1 VGIGPGTRLGVYDIT
16 APIGEGGM
24 GQVFRAT
31 DTRLKRQVAIKVL
44 PPSLAGDHDRLARF
58 QREAEVLAALNHPNI
73 AAIFGLEESGGV
85 SALVMELVEGD
96 DLSER
101 IARGAIPIDEA
112 MPIAKEIAAALEA
125 AHEQGI
131 VHRDL
136 KPANIKVRNDGTV
149 KVLDFGLAKAMD
161 PGTGNRDPGTG
172 NRHPASGIE
181 NSPTITSPAF
191 TQLGMILGTAAYM
204 SPEQARGRVVDK
216 RADIWAFGAVLY
228 EMLTGRRAFAGDDVS
243 DVLASV
249 LAREP
254 DWTRLPAGLSP
265 EFVVYLKRCLE
276 KDPKRRV
283 RDIGDVTLALT
294 GAFEVDPRPHIAPTA
309 VAPLWRRTLPI
320 AMGALVAALVTAAVA
335 WSRWPS
341 PEPPRPATRFDYV
354 LPEGQQLPTT
364 SLPMIAVSPD
374 GRSFV
379 YQDQT
384 GLFLRSMAELEPRR
398 LAVAQEGR
406 LSPFFSPD
414 GQWLAYYAAGV
425 SARSGQLK
433 KVPIS
438 GGASITLC
446 EITSFPSGQ
455 SWVDGNTILFGQAAG
470 IMRVSA
476 NGGSPELL
484 IPATDGE
491 QMYGPQLLPGGK
503 AVLFSVTKDQGPARW
518 NQAQVVV
525 QSLATGQRSV
535 VAQRG
540 YNAHYVAT
548 GHLLYALDDDMYGVA
563 FDANRLT
570 ASGGAVPVVQNV
582 QRPLGLVTPALNLSV
597 SNEGTLVYL
606 AAQSSLRS
614 LVWVDRHGGPEPI
627 TAIPPG
633 EYSDVR
639 LSPDGGRV
647 LLTRDGDIW
656 VYDLASGRS
665 SRLTRD
671 GTSQMGVWDPTGSR
685 IAYASARGG
694 NLEAWVQSVDG
705 GEQPR
710 QLTTLG
716 GQVHVDSWS
725 PDGRILS
732 IHHHR
737 SSGAGTAIL
746 TLAIDQADAK
756 PQPFLSADFNKE
768 GARFSRDGRHVVF
781 LSIESGQREI
791 YIRQFPGPGG
801 QATVSVGGGMEAMW
815 SARSD
820 EVFYRSLNGDR
831 MFAVPVTASPTL
843 KVGTPV
849 ALFQRRYYIAP
860 TGSPRPQY
868 DVSADGQR
876 FLMLAPTTGTDAA
889 LARPRIVVVQN
900 WFEELKRLVPTN

>member
-1 VGIGPGTRLGVYDIT
+1 VTIGPGTRIGVYEVS
-16 APIGEGGM
+16 ALIGEGGM
-24 GQVFRAT
+24 GQVYRAS
-31 DTRLKRQVAIKVL
+31 DTRLKRQVAIKIL
-44 PPSLAGDHDRLARF
+44 SPAFAADRDRLARF
-58 QREAEVLAALNHPNI
+58 TREAEVLASLNHPHI
-73 AAIFGLEESGGV
+73 AAIYGLEESAEGT
-85 SALVMELVEGD
+85 ALVMELVEGE
-96 DLSER
+96 DLSQR
-101 IARGAIPIDEA
+101 IARGAMPLDEA
-112 MPIAKEIAAALEA
+112 LPIANQIAIALEA

-136 KPANIKVRNDGTV
+136 KPANIKVRPDGTV
-149 KVLDFGLAKAMD
+149 KVLDFGLAKAME
-161 PGTGNRDPGTG
+161 PATGNRQTAD
-172 NRHPASGIE
+172 GIQ
-181 NSPTITSPAF
+181 NSPTITSPAM
-191 TQLGMILGTAAYM
+191 TRAGMILGTAAYM

-228 EMLTGRRAFAGDDVS
+228 EMLTGRRAFAGDDVA
-243 DVLASV
+243 DVLGSV
-249 LAREP
+249 MAREP
-254 DWTRLPAGLSP
+254 DWTRLPTGLSP
-265 EFVVYLKRCLE
+265 TAIAHLKRCLE

-283 RDIGDVTLALT
+283 RDIGDVALALT
-294 GAFEVDPRPHIAPTA
+294 GAFDVNAHDQRAPAAIA
-309 VAPLWRRTLPI
+309 APLWKRALPI
-320 AMGALVAALVTAAVA
+320 GLAALLAALVTGAVD

-364 SLPMIAVSPD
+364 QRPTIAVSPD
-374 GRSFV
+374 GRSFI
-379 YQDQT
+379 YQEQS
-384 GLFLRSMAELEPRR
+384 GLFLRSMGELEARR
-398 LAVAQEGR
+398 LAITQEPR

-414 GQWLAYYAAGV
+414 GQWLAYYTTGALE
-425 SARSGQLK
+425 RTGQLK
-433 KVPIS
+433 KVPVS
-438 GGASITLC
+438 GGASITVC
-446 EITSFPSGQ
+446 EITSFPNGQ
-455 SWVDGNTILFGQAAG
+455 SWADGNTILFGQAAG

-484 IPATDGE
+484 IPVTDGE
-491 QMYGPQLLPGGK
+491 QMYGPELLPGGN

-535 VAQRG
+535 VAPRG
-540 YNAHYVAT
+540 YDARFLAT
-548 GHLLYALDDDMYGVA
+548 GHLLYALDDDVYAVA

-570 ASGGAVPVVQNV
+570 TSGNAVPVVQNV
-582 QRPLGLVTPALNLSV
+582 QRPVGLVAAALNLVV

-614 LVWVDRHGGPEPI
+614 LVWVDRHGGSEPI
-627 TAIPPG
+627 TAIPAG
-633 EYSDVR
+633 DYSDVR
-639 LSPDGGRV
+639 LSPAGGRV
-647 LLTRDGDIW
+647 LLTREGDIW

-671 GTSQMGVWDPTGSR
+671 GASQMGVWNPTGSR
-685 IAYASARGG
+685 IAYSSARGG
-694 NLEAWVQSVDG
+694 NLEAWVQSADG
-705 GEQPR
+705 DEQPR

-737 SSGAGTAIL
+737 ASGAGTAIL
-746 TLAIDQADAK
+746 MLPIDQADAK
-756 PQPFLSADFNKE
+756 PQPFLSADLNKE

-791 YIRQFPGPGG
+791 YIRQYPGPGG

-815 SARSD
+815 SARGD

-831 MFAVPVTASPTL
+831 MFAAPVTTVPTF

-849 ALFQRRYYIAP
+849 QLFQRRYYVAP
-860 TGSPRPQY
+860 SGSPRPQY

-900 WFEELKRLVPTN
+900 WFEELKRLVPGAR